1 MTAPTAN
8 PSVAHEHELAW
19 NDRLQDWL
27 DGDLDAADALA
38 LQAHIADCAMCRARA
53 EELQALDRSLRS
65 AAPPLAL
72 DDAFDAKIFAQVDEM
87 IATIDDSRRAAAR
100 QRIEQELQQNLQAL
114 ARGWRHALL
123 FIVPGVIAGVAL
135 AFALTWWLS
144 DAGVM
149 RALIVESAAEFGSGS
164 SGQVQLIA
172 TTLVGAG
179 LGGMLARWLASV
191 LE

>member
-1 MTAPTAN
+1 MTAGTAN
-8 PSVAHEHELAW
+8 PSAAHEHELAW

-27 DGDLDAADALA
+27 DGDLDAADASA
-38 LQAHIADCAMCRARA
+38 LQDHMADCAMCRARA
-53 EELQALDRSLRS
+53 EELQALDYSLRN
-65 AAPPLAL
+65 AAPRLAL
-72 DDAFDAKIFAQVDEM
+72 DDTFDARIFAQIE
-87 IATIDDSRRAAAR
+87 AIDDSKRAAAR
-100 QRIEQELQQNLQAL
+100 QRIEQELQHNLQAL
-114 ARGWRHALL
+114 ARGWRRALL

-135 AFALTWWLS
+135 AFALTWWLT

-149 RALIVESAAEFGSGS
+149 RALIVESAAEFGSGY

-179 LGGMLARWLASV
+179 LGGMIARWLASV